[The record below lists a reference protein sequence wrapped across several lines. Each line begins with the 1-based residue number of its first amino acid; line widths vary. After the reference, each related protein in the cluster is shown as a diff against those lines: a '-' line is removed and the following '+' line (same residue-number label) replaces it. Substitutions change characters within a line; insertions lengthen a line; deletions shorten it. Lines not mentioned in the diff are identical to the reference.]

1 MTNWRHLVGSL
12 LLASLSFGAMLVTAV
27 ADQAAGVSAA
37 ELGPGASPRHF
48 AVTPPVADDN
58 SAAAADRAVEP
69 LVDWANVELKDGR
82 ETYLSADSPGDD
94 GDSET
99 WPLPAPLIPA
109 PITVEPVA
117 PPAAPAAV
125 EASPAIS
132 SAPVEQLIYIV
143 QSGDNLFRIA
153 RRHSVALE
161 HLASAN
167 QISDPSRISV
177 GQQLLIPGTP
187 GARATPA
194 LTAVETT
201 ASALTAVAMPRD
213 GLYVVQSGDSPYLIA
228 RRYGISVEDLLT
240 LNNIADP
247 RRLRPGHVLRLSA
260 NAIKPAQPATAT
272 ATTMPTPESAATAA
286 GNLYVIQ
293 PGDIPFEIARRFG
306 ISVDALLAAN
316 QITDPRRLQIG
327 QQLIIPLPGTT
338 PPATDAAVTA
348 TPQPMATP
356 QPTTTPQATTNPQ
369 ASTSGVYTIQQGDIP
384 ASIARRFGISVELL
398 MAANQITDPRR
409 LQIGQQLIIPAPGAT
424 APPTST
430 PVPVASAETVT
441 APAGMAGTY
450 TVQRGDIPGSIARR
464 FGITANSLLAAN
476 SITDPTRLQIGQIL
490 LVPTPG
496 PVPTVAAA
504 TGPSH
509 FVWPVESRS
518 ISQRFRSGHGAIDIR
533 SPTGSRVVAAAA
545 GIVEFAGWNRQGYGY
560 LVVIDHGDGYRTLY
574 AHNSSVQVQAGQE
587 VAQAELIAL
596 SGSTGRSSGPHLHL
610 EILLN
615 YRPVNPCLHLPGGC

>member
-1 MTNWRHLVGSL
+1 MTNWRRVVGSL
-12 LLASLSFGAMLVTAV
+12 LLACLSFAALLVTAV
-27 ADQAAGVSAA
+27 AQETGGALAA
-37 ELGPGASPRHF
+37 ELARDTSPLYF
-48 AVTPPVADDN
+48 AATPSPVADSE
-58 SAAAADRAVEP
+58 SAATGETATEP

-82 ETYLSADSPGDD
+82 ASYLSPDPAAGPS
-94 GDSET
+94 DSES
-99 WPLPAPLIPA
+99 PLSPAPLIPA
-109 PITVEPVA
+109 PVTVEPVA
-117 PPAAPAAV
+117 PPAAPPAA
-125 EASPAIS
+125 EPPSAAASTS
-132 SAPVEQLIYIV
+132 LEQRVYVV
-143 QSGDNLFRIA
+143 QPGDNLFRIA
-153 RRHSVALE
+153 RRHNIALE
-161 HLASAN
+161 QLALIN
-167 QISDPSRISV
+167 QISDPSRVSV
-177 GQQLLIPGTP
+177 GQQLLIPGT
-187 GARATPA
+187 GNAPA
-194 LTAVETT
+194 VPRQTAVTIPGD
-201 ASALTAVAMPRD
+201 A
-213 GLYVVQSGDSPYLIA
+213 LYVVQPGDSPYLIA
-228 RRYGISVEDLLT
+228 RRHGISLDELMA

-247 RRLRPGHVLRLSA
+247 RRLRPGQVLRLSA
-260 NAIKPAQPATAT
+260 NAAVPLTAAAPTSTGTAT
-272 ATTMPTPESAATAA
+272 ATSVAGATAVAATITGATA
-286 GNLYVIQ
+286 GNVYVIQ
-293 PGDIPFEIARRFG
+293 AGDIPYDIARRFG
-306 ISVDALLAAN
+306 IPLNTLMAAN

-338 PPATDAAVTA
+338 PPATGAAA
-348 TPQPMATP
+348 TVTP
-356 QPTTTPQATTNPQ
+356 QPTVIPQATANPQ
-369 ASTSGVYTIQQGDIP
+369 ASTSGTYTIQPGDIP